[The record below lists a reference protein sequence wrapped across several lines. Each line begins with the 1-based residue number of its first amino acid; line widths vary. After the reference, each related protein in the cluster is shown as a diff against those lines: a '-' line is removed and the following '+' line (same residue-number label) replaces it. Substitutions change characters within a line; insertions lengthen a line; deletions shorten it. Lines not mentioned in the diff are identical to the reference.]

1 MALLS
6 PGVEVIESSVG
17 LTVATAGSSYACY
30 AGVFSKGPAD
40 GAVLITSTQMLVDT
54 FGTPTSTNYNDFYQC
69 YNFLR
74 YSGSL
79 YVCRLVDRNGQTNK
93 LDTTNTIST
102 ASLLGDLTVTVSSP
116 TGFYVNEF
124 IAIGTSTAVYQIA
137 SITGSVLTLTT
148 ALQAATT
155 IADKVY
161 NCIPSNNATVEVEKS
176 AGTVITAINPTLTVA
191 NITEF
196 DILKSSITVADTANT
211 KLKFIAKNPG
221 VWGNSIKIAIA
232 NPSDFTSGTAQAFP
246 GIILN
251 SLFQYTPVTGQVGI
265 VIEYQ
270 GIVVETFTVS
280 LSPTSKDFN
289 QKSDYIENVLNTKS
303 NYVFC
308 KDNTSLADV
317 KSKINADVLVMTLG
331 NDGLPGKD
339 EVILAYNDHFSD
351 KELIDIDIVIAN
363 ELANIELVDF
373 ATTRADCICYAG
385 ALYADV
391 VGVKSTVAVSNLVT
405 YVGSTGAFNISSSY
419 GAFIGNYMQ
428 IYDRFNDTNRWV
440 SMAGATA
447 GLRAKASNDTNVWMS
462 EAGLNRGQYKDVIK
476 LAQQFSV
483 GQRNLLYS
491 NNINSV
497 VSFPGLG
504 VCLWGSRTTLK
515 SPSVFSQIN
524 IRMLFNY
531 CERAI
536 TNSSKFVV
544 FEQNDSVQRSLMVS
558 MIKPFLER
566 IKAGRGLEEYL
577 IVCDE
582 SNNTPIVRQNGQFI
596 CSIYLK
602 PVNVVNFI
610 TLNFVAVG
618 STTSIST
625 VVGA

>member
-6 PGVEVIESSVG
+6 PGTEVIESSVG

-79 YVCRLVDRNGQTNK
+79 YVCRLVDRSGQTNTV
-93 LDTTNTIST
+93 DTTKTIST
-102 ASLLGDLTVTVSSP
+102 ASLISSLTITVSSAV
-116 TGFYVNEF
+116 GFYAGEF
-124 IAIGTSTAVYQIA
+124 IAIGTNTSVYQIDH
-137 SITGSVLTLTT
+137 ITGSVITLTT
-148 ALQAATT
+148 ALLAATT

-161 NCIPSNNATVEVEKS
+161 KCVPSTNATVEVEKS
-176 AGTVITAINPTLTVA
+176 AGTVITAYATVPTIA
-191 NITEF
+191 NITEY
-196 DILKSSITVADTANT
+196 DILESSITVADTANT
-211 KLKFIAKNPG
+211 KFKFIAKNPG
-221 VWGNSIKIAIA
+221 AWGNSIKIAIA
-232 NPSDFTSGTAQAFP
+232 NPTDFTSGTAQAFP
-246 GIILN
+246 GIVLN

-270 GIVVETFTVS
+270 GIIVETFTVS
-280 LSPTSKDFN
+280 LSPTSKDYN

-308 KDNTSLADV
+308 KDNTSLTDV

-331 NDGLPGKD
+331 DDGKPGKD
-339 EVILAYNDHFSD
+339 EVILAYEDHFAD
-351 KELIDIDIVIAN
+351 KETIDIDIVISN

-373 ATTRADCICYAG
+373 ATTRADCLCYAG

-428 IYDRFNDTNRWV
+428 IYDRFNDVNRWV

-447 GLRAKASNDTNVWMS
+447 GLRAQATQNTSVWMS
-462 EAGLNRGQYKDVIK
+462 EAGLNRGQYKDVVK

-483 GQRNLLYS
+483 GQRNLLYT
-491 NNINSV
+491 NNINAV

-524 IRMLFNY
+524 VRMLFNY
-531 CERAI
+531 MERAI
-536 TNSSKFVV
+536 TNSSRFVN
-544 FEQNDSVQRSLMVS
+544 FEMNDSVQRNLMIS

-566 IKAGRGLEEYL
+566 IKAGRGIEEYL

-582 SNNTPIVRQNGQFI
+582 SNNTPIVRQNNQFV
-596 CSIYLK
+596 CSIFVK
-602 PVNVVNFI
+602 PQNVVNFI

-618 STTSIST
+618 AATSITTLTS
-625 VVGA
+625 